1 MLMPRKD
8 ASAKARSPSIVPPR
22 ARKPP
27 TSDLPYVL
35 RHFTLS
41 IRMLVC
47 STLWARRK
55 EECFDRALEGGNC
68 NDAREDGATL
78 AKRHGPQPTRPRSHL
93 PCLLPRPTQLI
104 PTSIIRSTCMVPYGC
119 STGIPLRLCFGSIEE
134 VHRAGGTNVPSSS
147 VGSYERG
154 QRLSN
159 YQSRESDPMS
169 RIETSFNA
177 Y

>member
-78 AKRHGPQPTRPRSHL
+78 AKRHGPQPTRPSEVAPAVSARAPHSTHL
-93 PCLLPRPTQLI
+93 YINHSFDLHDSLWLLHRN
-104 PTSIIRSTCMVPYGC
+104 SIAIMSRKRT
-119 STGIPLRLCFGSIEE
+119 R
-134 VHRAGGTNVPSSS
+134 SSS
-147 VGSYERG
+147 RG
-154 QRLSN
+154 RRQCTFVIC
-159 YQSRESDPMS
+159 REL
-169 RIETSFNA
+169 
-177 Y
+177 